1 MLLAL
6 PIIAVA
12 VASYIQFAFIGR
24 DGFGVFRPLTW
35 NALEDLKGIM
45 RRRMP
50 SWMQPISAGVLKL
63 TLSAPIPTND
73 LPAATSNQTL
83 TVVTP
88 PEISKS
94 YFNDPLFGIPTWIV
108 FRSQEIQGTYFFDTL
123 CGVVAFLCL
132 AGIYVF
138 WTRLMTLTSKAFVC
152 DGQQKRTGEPKS
164 PNTMHSV
171 AHPLVSMTGTLDSVS
186 ELISL
191 NSPATGLH
199 DSALGTADISGSI
212 SPRLPIASTVPELRF
227 DPLVLSSS
235 LPPATTSQ
243 PVWDELRV
251 SPIESPNEMDVDL
264 SRYWHREVMVMEGVP
279 FITNRPR
286 TAPGSYGQ
294 WNAIGSGPSS
304 TGLSRTGGP
313 NNGLIYATPGWL
325 SSSPRKFPDSQVPVV
340 PRVTV
345 GEYQE
350 PSKAPTVDCCTCV
363 EKPDNYPSGTR
374 PLQDVST
381 SRGLAMDISA
391 EGSLD
396 ISGSTFGEPRPIP
409 SDSIASMC
417 VSTIQDSSG
426 DSTLSVIPETEY
438 SETPRGDTPY
448 LLHTQVDSGS
458 REGDLV
464 PASTTSAP
472 WVGLDASNDSL
483 VQICSSPATR
493 NIVLDETR
501 GATPLVI
508 PGLSGVPLVNHLDH
522 DNAWTT
528 HIVNGAGLESL
539 TDHTAVDRGALGKG
553 DPYIYS
559 ECMEH
564 LRTSS
569 ISSTSIGW
577 MSQCSAS
584 THPGT
589 PLITPSNSLP
599 SVVQLDESLYPKVSP
614 NEPGSTMDF
623 LFEKQLSQASSLPS
637 STQGGSFAP
646 GANTLDSFAELKRCA
661 RFSTIGPMLK

>member
-12 VASYIQFAFIGR
+12 VASYIQFAFIRR

-35 NALEDLKGIM
+35 DALEDLKGIM

-50 SWMQPISAGVLKL
+50 FWMQPISAGAPKL

-73 LPAATSNQTL
+73 LSAATSNQIP

-94 YFNDPLFGIPTWIV
+94 YFNDPLFGIPTWII
-108 FRSQEIQGTYFFDTL
+108 FRSQEIQGTYFFNIL
-123 CGVVAFLCL
+123 CGAVAFLCL

-138 WTRLMTLTSKAFVC
+138 WTRLMVVY
-152 DGQQKRTGEPKS
+152 DGQQKRAGEPKS

-171 AHPLVSMTGTLDSVS
+171 ARPLVSMASTLDSVS
-186 ELISL
+186 ELISPS
-191 NSPATGLH
+191 SPATGLR
-199 DSALGTADISGSI
+199 DSALGAVDISGPI
-212 SPRLPIASTVPELRF
+212 SPRLPIAPTVPGSRL
-227 DPLVLSSS
+227 DPLMLSSS

-243 PVWDELRV
+243 PIWDELRV

-286 TAPGSYGQ
+286 TAPRSYGQ
-294 WNAIGSGPSS
+294 WNAIGLGPSS
-304 TGLSRTGGP
+304 IGLNRTGDP
-313 NNGLIYATPGWL
+313 DNGLIYATPGWL
-325 SSSPRKFPDSQVPVV
+325 SSSTRKFPDSQVPLI
-340 PRVTV
+340 PRVTIE
-345 GEYQE
+345 EYQE

-363 EKPDNYPSGTR
+363 GKPDNYPSGTR

-381 SRGLAMDISA
+381 SRDLAMDISA

-426 DSTLSVIPETEY
+426 DSTLCVIPETEY
-438 SETPRGDTPY
+438 FETPRGGTPY

-464 PASTTSAP
+464 PASTTFAS

-493 NIVLDETR
+493 NVVLDETR

-508 PGLSGVPLVNHLDH
+508 PGLSGVPLINHLDH

-539 TDHTAVDRGALGKG
+539 TDDTGVDPGASGKG
-553 DPYIYS
+553 DLYIYS

-584 THPGT
+584 THPDT

-599 SVVQLDESLYPKVSP
+599 SAVQLDESLCPKVSP

-637 STQGGSFAP
+637 STQGVSFAP
-646 GANTLDSFAELKRCA
+646 GANTLDSFAELKRCT